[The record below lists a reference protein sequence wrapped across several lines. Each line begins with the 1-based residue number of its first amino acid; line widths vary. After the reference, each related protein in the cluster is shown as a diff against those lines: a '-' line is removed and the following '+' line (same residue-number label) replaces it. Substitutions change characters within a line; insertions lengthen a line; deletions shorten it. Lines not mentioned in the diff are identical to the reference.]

1 MDADK
6 LNRLQNK
13 LVAKKFGHWEET
25 SLKGVYCYVKGTS
38 DTQRTENKRTE
49 NKRIE
54 SQDDKPFSRENLA
67 ECLDRL
73 NVNYYY

>member
-13 LVAKKFGHWEET
+13 LVAKKFGHWEAT
-25 SLKGVYCYVKGTS
+25 SVKGGTDYHYVKGTS
-38 DTQRTENKRTE
+38 DTQRTESKRT
-49 NKRIE
+49 E
-54 SQDDKPFSRENLA
+54 SQDDKPFSRENLE

-73 NVNYYY
+73 NINNYY

>member
-13 LVAKKFGHWEET
+13 LVAKKFGYWEET
-25 SLKGVYCYVKGTS
+25 SVKGVYNYVKGTS
-38 DTQRTENKRTE
+38 DTQRTGTQRTGA
-49 NKRIE
+49 
-54 SQDDKPFSRENLA
+54 QDNNSFSRENLT

-73 NVNYYY
+73 NINNYY

>member
-13 LVAKKFGHWEET
+13 LVAKKFGYWVAT
-25 SLKGVYCYVKGTS
+25 SVKGGTDYIYVKGT
-38 DTQRTENKRTE
+38 DTQRTENKRT
-49 NKRIE
+49 E
-54 SQDDKPFSRENLA
+54 SQDDKPFSRENLE

-73 NVNYYY
+73 NINNYY

>member
-13 LVAKKFGHWEET
+13 LVAKKFGYWEET
-25 SLKGVYCYVKGTS
+25 SLKGVYNYVKGTS

-49 NKRIE
+49 
-54 SQDDKPFSRENLA
+54 SQDDKPFSRENLT
-67 ECLDRL
+67 ECLNWL
-73 NVNYYY
+73 YINY

>member
-38 DTQRTENKRTE
+38 DTQRTGNQRT
-49 NKRIE
+49 E

>member
-13 LVAKKFGHWEET
+13 LVAKKFGYWKAT
-25 SLKGVYCYVKGTS
+25 SVKGGTDYIYVKGT

-49 NKRIE
+49 
-54 SQDDKPFSRENLA
+54 SQDDEPFSRECLK
-67 ECLDRL
+67 ECLVRL
-73 NVNYYY
+73 DIINY